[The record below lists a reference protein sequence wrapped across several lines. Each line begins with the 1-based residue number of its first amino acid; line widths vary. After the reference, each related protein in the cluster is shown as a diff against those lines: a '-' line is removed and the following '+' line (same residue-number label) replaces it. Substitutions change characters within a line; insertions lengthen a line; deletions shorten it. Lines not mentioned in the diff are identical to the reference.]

1 MTAGNGSGAAELPT
15 TTAPKNADDSVLPVG
30 NLLEAVAK
38 AATENAQ
45 SASPEHLRA
54 WAEVIVGVLSTP
66 AVANVVHAWGAA
78 QQAEAM
84 AKVELAKQQGANANA
99 AHERQSKIA
108 TTFLVSLAALGV
120 AGMAAIATIAGF
132 RVMEPQALAVL
143 ASTFFTALFGTGI
156 YGTALRSHD
165 NS

>member
-1 MTAGNGSGAAELPT
+1 MTSGNGSGAGELPT
-15 TTAPKNADDSVLPVG
+15 TAAPNGADESVLPVG

-54 WAEVIVGVLSTP
+54 WAEVLVGVLSTP
-66 AVANVVHAWGAA
+66 AVANVVQAWGAA
-78 QQAEAM
+78 KQTEAL
-84 AKVELAKQQGANANA
+84 ANVELAKQHGANANA

-120 AGMAAIATIAGF
+120 AGMAAIAAIAGF
-132 RVMEPQALAVL
+132 KVMDPQALAVL

-156 YGTALRSHD
+156 YGTALRSRD